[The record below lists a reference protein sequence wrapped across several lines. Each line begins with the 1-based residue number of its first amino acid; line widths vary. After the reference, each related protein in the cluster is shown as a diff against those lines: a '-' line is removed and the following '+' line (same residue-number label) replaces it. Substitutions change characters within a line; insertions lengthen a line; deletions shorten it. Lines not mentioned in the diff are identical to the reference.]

1 MWRVLPQFSVVRFR
15 ILNRENALST
25 ALPLAAARALHAP
38 QSDIS
43 PKRSP
48 TRAGAQPVQSP
59 HAARA
64 MTSVRPAHE
73 RRRMKHRLP
82 EFDVLVRSTTV
93 GALLKLLRTQTEA
106 LAAHP
111 EHARLVRRARAVLVK
126 VERRDDLRSARRILS
141 SALST
146 LKRA

>member
-15 ILNRENALST
+15 ILNRENTLST

-38 QSDIS
+38 QSYIS
-43 PKRSP
+43 PSVRRP
-48 TRAGAQPVQSP
+48 
-59 HAARA
+59 ARA
-64 MTSVRPAHE
+64 HNLSDHPMPPELCHRCGPAHE

-111 EHARLVRRARAVLVK
+111 EHARLVRRARPCWRRSSAVTIF
-126 VERRDDLRSARRILS
+126 ARRGGLS
-141 SALST
+141 RPRS
-146 LKRA
+146 RR